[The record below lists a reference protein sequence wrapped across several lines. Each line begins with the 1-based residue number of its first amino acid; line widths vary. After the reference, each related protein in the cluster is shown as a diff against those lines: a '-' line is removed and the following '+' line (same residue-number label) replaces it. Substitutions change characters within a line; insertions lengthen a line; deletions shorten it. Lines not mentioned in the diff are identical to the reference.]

1 VPLER
6 ANGVE
11 ERAIICEGSQVPAV
25 ELEIEGEEAGE
36 RLDVFLARRIP
47 ELSRARAKV
56 LIETG
61 EVRVD
66 GRRVKKSYALAAG
79 DRVTLE
85 NPPSP
90 ADFHAAPDSSLAL
103 EVLLETDSYVV
114 VDKQAGVP
122 SHPLREGELGTLAGA
137 LVARYPEMRGVGY
150 RKREPGILHRLDSGT
165 SGLMLAARNQQTFD
179 QLRRMLRAGE
189 IEKKYLA
196 RCVGVVPAP
205 MVIDTPIATDP
216 RDRRKVRVCTDPRE
230 VKRLGAQSARTEVLS
245 STPAEHGSL
254 VELRANNAR
263 RHQIRVHLA
272 SIGHP
277 LLGDS
282 LYGGP
287 PLDHHLL
294 HATSLRV
301 GTLSITTSIW
311 NYATSAPK
319 IAASED

>member
-1 VPLER
+1 M
-6 ANGVE
+6 
-11 ERAIICEGSQVPAV
+11 PAV

-36 RLDVFLARRIP
+36 RLDAFLARRVP

-56 LIETG
+56 LIEKG
-61 EVRVD
+61 EARVD
-66 GRRVKKSYALAAG
+66 GRRVKKSYALGAG
-79 DRVTLE
+79 DRVTLDSL
-85 NPPSP
+85 PGPV
-90 ADFHAAPDSSLAL
+90 DFHAAPDPSLGL

-114 VDKQAGVP
+114 VDKPAGVP

-150 RKREPGILHRLDSGT
+150 RKREPGILHRLDTGT
-165 SGLMLAARNQQTFD
+165 SGLVLAARNRRTFD
-179 QLRRMLRAGE
+179 ELRRMLKAGE
-189 IEKKYLA
+189 IEKRYLA

-205 MVIDTPIATDP
+205 IVIDTPIATDP
-216 RDRRKVRVCTDPRE
+216 RDQRKVRVCTDPRE
-230 VKRLGAQSARTEVLS
+230 LKRLGAQAATTEVLS
-245 STPAEHGSL
+245 STPAEQGSL

-294 HATSLRV
+294 HASSLQV
-301 GTLSITTSIW
+301 GTLSTTTSVW
-311 NYATSAPK
+311 NYSVSAAK
-319 IAASED
+319 IAAPKD

>member
-1 VPLER
+1 MPV
-6 ANGVE
+6 
-11 ERAIICEGSQVPAV
+11 V
-25 ELEIEGEEAGE
+25 ELEIGEDEARE
-36 RLDVFLARRIP
+36 RLDVFLARRVP

-56 LIETG
+56 LIEKG
-61 EVRVD
+61 DVRVD

-85 NPPSP
+85 SLPGTV
-90 ADFHAAPDSSLAL
+90 DFHAAPDPGLAL

-114 VDKQAGVP
+114 VDKPAGVP

-150 RKREPGILHRLDSGT
+150 RKREPGILHRLDTGT
-165 SGLMLAARNQQTFD
+165 SGLMLAARDQETFD
-179 QLRRMLRAGE
+179 ELRRMLQAGE
-189 IEKKYLA
+189 IEKRYLA

-205 MVIDTPIATDP
+205 IIIDTPIATDP

-230 VKRLGAQSARTEVLS
+230 LKRLGAQAARTEVLS
-245 STPAEHGSL
+245 STAAEQGSL
-254 VELRANNAR
+254 VELRADNAR
-263 RHQIRVHLA
+263 RHQIRAHLA

-277 LLGDS
+277 LLGDP

-287 PLDHHLL
+287 PFDHHLL
-294 HATSLRV
+294 HASALRV
-301 GTLSITTSIW
+301 GTLSTITSSW

-319 IAASED
+319 IAASEG